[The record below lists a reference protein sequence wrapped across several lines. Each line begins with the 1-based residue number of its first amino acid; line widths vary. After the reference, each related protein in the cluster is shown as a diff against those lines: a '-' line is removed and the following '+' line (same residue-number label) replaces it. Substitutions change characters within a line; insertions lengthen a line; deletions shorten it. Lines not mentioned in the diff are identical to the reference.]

1 MNQNEDK
8 AIPFNNEKNVNG
20 NTPDN
25 DQGMNNPD
33 TGDGLTAENEDFAG
47 NIVTH
52 AESFQWKYP
61 NDGGQGRAMVGVV
74 ARDQRKDKGYM
85 RIRGFRTNDRLQHFQ
100 IVAEDVWIRGDSRKV
115 NVRLDGGIN
124 LGVIT
129 ERGRPVEPQAG
140 TIVLSDVLVNS
151 SLSMKEQVQSLSS
164 EEASN
169 LIKNIEPVKFL
180 YKQDEQKKENIGF
193 IAENVPKIF
202 TDASHKTVR
211 FLEVVSAMTKVVQ
224 EQQKT
229 IEEMKSEINDLKTK
243 MNLNDRYDN

>member
-25 DQGMNNPD
+25 DQGLNNPD
-33 TGDGLTAENEDFAG
+33 TGDDMTPENQDLAG
-47 NIVTH
+47 NIVTYPDW
-52 AESFQWKYP
+52 FQWRYP
-61 NDGGQGRAMVGVV
+61 NDGNQGRAMVGVV
-74 ARDQRKDKGYM
+74 ERTARKDKGYM
-85 RIRGFRTNDRLQHFQ
+85 RIRGFRTNDKLQHLQ
-100 IVAEDVWIRGDSRKV
+100 IIADDLWIRGDLRKV
-115 NVRLDGGIN
+115 NLRIDGGIN
-124 LGVIT
+124 LGGIT
-129 ERGRPVEPQAG
+129 DGGRPMEPKAG
-140 TIVLSDVLVNS
+140 TIVLGDVLVNS

-193 IAENVPKIF
+193 IAENVPEIF

-229 IEEMKSEINDLKTK
+229 IEEMKTEINDLKTK